1 MAELTT
7 IARPYAQAVFKL
19 AKEQS
24 KIPQW
29 SEFLK
34 FLGAVAADVNMKR
47 LLQNPKI
54 ESSRLVSFVLD
65 LCGDKATPTTSN
77 LVKLLAENKR
87 LTLVPEISVL
97 YEQYRSEA
105 ESTVRAQMYSAF
117 PVTDAQRQSVIAGL
131 EKRLARKV
139 ELECV
144 TDVTLMGGV
153 VIRAGDLVIDGS
165 VRGKLTRMVTA
176 LNH

>member
-19 AKEQS
+19 AKEQGS
-24 KIPQW
+24 IPRW
-29 SEFLK
+29 SELLK
-34 FLGAVAADVNMKR
+34 FLASVASDANMKR

-54 ESSRLVSFVLD
+54 ESARLVGLILD
-65 LCGDKATPTTSN
+65 LCGDKATPVAAN
-77 LVKLLAENKR
+77 FVKLLAENKR
-87 LTLVPEISVL
+87 LTLVPEISIL
-97 YEQYRSEA
+97 YEQCRSEA
-105 ESTVRAQMYSAF
+105 ESTVQAQMISAF

-139 ELECV
+139 ALECI
-144 TDVTLMGGV
+144 TDASLMGGV

-165 VRGKLTRMVTA
+165 VKGKLTRMVNA